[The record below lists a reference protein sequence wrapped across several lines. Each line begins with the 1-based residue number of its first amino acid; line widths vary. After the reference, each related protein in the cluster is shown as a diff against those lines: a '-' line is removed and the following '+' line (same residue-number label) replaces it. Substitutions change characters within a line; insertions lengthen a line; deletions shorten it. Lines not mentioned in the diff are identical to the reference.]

1 MMNWSELIAA
11 RPVVTDGAWGTEL
24 QSRGLTTGECPDGW
38 NLTHP
43 EMVREVA
50 RAYVDAGS
58 QIILTN
64 TFRANRIALA
74 GTGLA
79 DRLAEIN
86 RRGVEIS
93 RCGDAHFV
101 FASIGP
107 SGKMLAAG
115 EVTESDLAAAF
126 EEQARALAEAGADA
140 ILAETMSDV
149 DEAVIA
155 VKAAKATGLPVVVSV
170 VFDTGRNKDRTMMGN
185 TPEQAAERLTEAG
198 ADAIGANCGLGIAGY
213 VPICARL
220 RAATDR
226 PIWIKGNAGM
236 PELVDGKAVYRTTP
250 EEFASHTPALLA
262 AGVTFIGGCCG
273 TTPAFIRAVREKL
286 AACATS

>member
-1 MMNWSELIAA
+1 MNWNNLTAA

-24 QSRGLTTGECPDGW
+24 QARGLTMGECPDGW
-38 NLTHP
+38 NLSHP
-43 EMVREVA
+43 ERVAEVA

-58 QIILTN
+58 RVILTN

-74 GTGLA
+74 GTGLV
-79 DRLAEIN
+79 DRLVEIN

-93 RCGDAHFV
+93 RCGDGHLV
-101 FASIGP
+101 FASMGP

-115 EVTESDLAAAF
+115 EVTEAELTAAF
-126 EEQARALAEAGADA
+126 TEQAQALADAGADA

-149 DEAVIA
+149 DEAVLA
-155 VKAAKATGLPVVVSV
+155 VVAAKSTGLPVVASV

-185 TPEQAAERLTEAG
+185 TPEVAAERLTAAG

-213 VPICARL
+213 VSICRRL

-236 PELVDGKAVYRTTP
+236 PELVDGQAVYRTSP
-250 EEFASHTPALLA
+250 EEFASHVPALLE
-262 AGVTFIGGCCG
+262 AGATFVGGCCG

-286 AACATS
+286 AQCVIS